1 MIRMT
6 AEIELL
12 QGSGEINT
20 ESITISPSGNNI
32 SADVADVVGFR
43 KAGSNPFLIG
53 ISRLDS
59 GATYSGGEGYF
70 IGSYASDAEGNF
82 INPKYYTL
90 TFEIEDIDSQEK
102 TLNFSIIF
110 DTYYNAYPKRIQCLV
125 TRVPKEGTSYTKSYP
140 TQENNSSIF
149 TFYDEDYNGNIPL
162 DVEKV
167 IVSVRMYGWSMPN
180 YPLRIQGIYTGIKLY
195 IDRRNMLSL
204 SAPIKDRSDNE
215 QPSYGII
222 SNSGSLSLIDST
234 GEIKEYARMKLLKPD
249 LDVQLTLEDTL
260 TKKTQ
265 SIGKFK
271 TYTWTYNNKNF
282 EVDIELKDDLERI
295 QELKS
300 SKMPL
305 QASSM
310 NLFEIYTWII
320 NKINEQTLDFTFII
334 DNATQ
339 TLLLNIE
346 CEYPYLENGNY
357 WEQLTKLCNIAG
369 IHVYENANKEIVV
382 HSDFGG

>member
-12 QGSGEINT
+12 EGSGEIDT
-20 ESITISPSGNNI
+20 SSISISPSGNNI
-32 SADVADVVGFR
+32 SAGIDDVVGFR
-43 KAGSNPFLIG
+43 KSGSNPFLFG
-53 ISRLDS
+53 ISKLGS

-70 IGSYASDAEGNF
+70 IGSQAANENGTF
-82 INPKYYTL
+82 ATPYTL
-90 TFEIEDIDSQEK
+90 SFYIDWIDTSNI
-102 TLNFSIIF
+102 NFSILF
-110 DTYYNAYPKRIQCLV
+110 DTYNNAYPKNI
-125 TRVPKEGTSYTKSYP
+125 EGAV
-140 TQENNSSIF
+140 
-149 TFYDEDYNGNIPL
+149 YNGNSYVGDLNINQTGTL
-162 DVEKV
+162 CIFTYNGELSGYSAQFRITIHD
-167 IVSVRMYGWSMPN
+167 WSMPN
-180 YPLRIQGIYTGIKLY
+180 YPLRIQGIYTGLKLFA
-195 IDRRNMLSL
+195 DRRNMLSL

-222 SNSGSLSLIDST
+222 SNSGSLSLIDGT

-249 LDVQLTLEDTL
+249 LDVQLTLEDTA
-260 TKKTQ
+260 TGKKQ

-305 QASSM
+305 QANSM
-310 NLFEIYTWII
+310 TFFEIYTWIVNRI
-320 NKINEQTLDFTFII
+320 RQQI
-334 DNATQ
+334 DNFRFVIDSSTQ
-339 TLLLNIE
+339 TLLSNIE

-369 IHVYENANKEIVV
+369 IHIYENADKEVIV

>member
-32 SADVADVVGFR
+32 SAGIENVVGFR
-43 KAGSNPFLIG
+43 KAGSNPFLFG
-53 ISRLDS
+53 ISKLGS

-70 IGSYASDAEGNF
+70 IGSQAADAEGNF
-82 INPKYYTL
+82 ATPYTL
-90 TFEIEDIDSQEK
+90 TFSIDDLDTSNI
-102 TLNFSIIF
+102 NFSILF
-110 DTYYNAYPKRIQCLV
+110 DTYNNAYPNTIQGRVYADGTKVGDLRIVHSQTLCAF
-125 TRVPKEGTSYTKSYP
+125 
-140 TQENNSSIF
+140 I
-149 TFYDEDYNGNIPL
+149 YNGTVSGSNIEFRITIS
-162 DVEKV
+162 D
-167 IVSVRMYGWSMPN
+167 WSMPN

-222 SNSGSLSLIDST
+222 SNSGSLSLIDGT

-271 TYTWTYNNKNF
+271 TYKWTYNNKNF
-282 EVDIELKDDLERI
+282 EVDIELKDDLEKI
-295 QELKS
+295 QDSIEEGFA
-300 SKMPL
+300 L
-305 QASSM
+305 QNSSM
-310 NLFEIYTWII
+310 NFLQIYNWIKG
-320 NKINEQTLDFTFII
+320 KIETLYTSFVFKELDIE
-334 DNATQ
+334 TQ
-339 TLLLNIE
+339 SVLTNIS
-346 CEYPYLENGNY
+346 CQYPYLDVANL
-357 WEQLTKLCNIAG
+357 WEQLSKLCNIAG
-369 IHVYENANKEIVV
+369 LHIYENENKEIVV

>member
-32 SADVADVVGFR
+32 SAGIEGVVGFR
-43 KAGSNPFLIG
+43 KAGSNPFLFG
-53 ISRLDS
+53 ISKLGS

-70 IGSYASDAEGNF
+70 IGSQAADAEGNF
-82 INPKYYTL
+82 ATPYTL
-90 TFEIEDIDSQEK
+90 TFSIDDLDTSNI
-102 TLNFSIIF
+102 NFSILF
-110 DTYYNAYPKRIQCLV
+110 DTYNNAYPNTIQGIVYADGAKVGDLHIVHSQTLCAF
-125 TRVPKEGTSYTKSYP
+125 
-140 TQENNSSIF
+140 I
-149 TFYDEDYNGNIPL
+149 YNGTVSGSNIEFRITIS
-162 DVEKV
+162 D
-167 IVSVRMYGWSMPN
+167 WSMPN

-222 SNSGSLSLIDST
+222 SNSGSLSLIDGT

-260 TKKTQ
+260 TKKKQ

-271 TYTWTYNNKNF
+271 TYSWSYNNKNF
-282 EVDIELKDDLERI
+282 DVDIELKDDLEKI
-295 QELKS
+295 QDSIEEGFA
-300 SKMPL
+300 L
-305 QASSM
+305 QNSSM
-310 NLFEIYTWII
+310 NFLQIYNWIKG
-320 NKINEQTLDFTFII
+320 KIETLYTSFVFKELDIE
-334 DNATQ
+334 TQ
-339 TLLLNIE
+339 SVLTNIS
-346 CEYPYLENGNY
+346 CQYPYLDVANL
-357 WEQLTKLCNIAG
+357 WEQLSKLCNIAG
-369 IHVYENANKEIVV
+369 LHIYENENKEIVV

>member
-32 SADVADVVGFR
+32 SAGIEGVVGFR
-43 KAGSNPFLIG
+43 KAGSNPFLFG
-53 ISRLDS
+53 ISKLGS

-70 IGSYASDAEGNF
+70 IGSQAADAEGNF
-82 INPKYYTL
+82 ATPYTL
-90 TFEIEDIDSQEK
+90 TFSIDDLDTSNI
-102 TLNFSIIF
+102 NFSILF
-110 DTYYNAYPKRIQCLV
+110 DTYNNAYPNTIQGIVYADGAKVGDLHIVHSQTLCAF
-125 TRVPKEGTSYTKSYP
+125 
-140 TQENNSSIF
+140 I
-149 TFYDEDYNGNIPL
+149 YNGTVSGSNIEFRITIS
-162 DVEKV
+162 D
-167 IVSVRMYGWSMPN
+167 WSMSN

-195 IDRRNMLSL
+195 VDRRNMISL

-222 SNSGSLSLIDST
+222 SNSGSLSLIDGT

-260 TKKTQ
+260 TKKKQ

-282 EVDIELKDDLERI
+282 EVDIELKDDMEQLQNNISDGMEKESNEMTFL
-295 QELKS
+295 QVYNWMVSETSSKS
-300 SKMPL
+300 SNFIFAQLDNKTESVL
-305 QASSM
+305 SNIKCSNIFVNSG
-310 NLFEIYTWII
+310 NL
-320 NKINEQTLDFTFII
+320 
-334 DNATQ
+334 
-339 TLLLNIE
+339 
-346 CEYPYLENGNY
+346 
-357 WEQLTKLCNIAG
+357 WEQFTKLCNIVG
-369 IHVYENANKEIVV
+369 IHIYENANKEVIVS
-382 HSDFGG
+382 SDFGG

>member
-43 KAGSNPFLIG
+43 KAGSNPFLFG
-53 ISRLDS
+53 ISRLNS

-70 IGSYASDAEGNF
+70 IGSQAADAEGNF
-82 INPKYYTL
+82 ATPYTL
-90 TFEIEDIDSQEK
+90 TFSIDDLDTSNI
-102 TLNFSIIF
+102 NFSILF
-110 DTYYNAYPKRIQCLV
+110 DTYNNAYPNTIQGIVYADGAKVGDLHIVHSQTLCAF
-125 TRVPKEGTSYTKSYP
+125 
-140 TQENNSSIF
+140 I
-149 TFYDEDYNGNIPL
+149 YNGTVSGSNIEFRITIS
-162 DVEKV
+162 D
-167 IVSVRMYGWSMPN
+167 WSMPN

-222 SNSGSLSLIDST
+222 SNSGSLSLIDGT

-260 TKKTQ
+260 TKKKQ

-271 TYTWTYNNKNF
+271 TYSWSYNNKNF
-282 EVDIELKDDLERI
+282 DVDIELKDDLEKI
-295 QELKS
+295 QDSIEEGFA
-300 SKMPL
+300 L
-305 QASSM
+305 QNSSM
-310 NLFEIYTWII
+310 NFLQIYNWIKG
-320 NKINEQTLDFTFII
+320 KIETLYTSFVFKELDIE
-334 DNATQ
+334 TQ
-339 TLLLNIE
+339 SVLTNIS
-346 CEYPYLENGNY
+346 CQYPYLDVANL
-357 WEQLTKLCNIAG
+357 WEQLSKLCNIAG
-369 IHVYENANKEIVV
+369 LHIYENENKEIVV

>member
-43 KAGSNPFLIG
+43 KAGSNPFLFG
-53 ISRLDS
+53 ISRLNS

-70 IGSYASDAEGNF
+70 IGSQAADAEGNF
-82 INPKYYTL
+82 ATPYTL
-90 TFEIEDIDSQEK
+90 TFSIDDLDTSNI
-102 TLNFSIIF
+102 NFSILF
-110 DTYYNAYPKRIQCLV
+110 DTYNNAYPNTIQGIVYADGAKVGDLHIVHSQTLCAF
-125 TRVPKEGTSYTKSYP
+125 
-140 TQENNSSIF
+140 I
-149 TFYDEDYNGNIPL
+149 YNGTVSGSNIEFRITIS
-162 DVEKV
+162 D
-167 IVSVRMYGWSMPN
+167 WSMPN

-222 SNSGSLSLIDST
+222 SNSGSLSLIDGT

-260 TKKTQ
+260 TKKKQ

-282 EVDIELKDDLERI
+282 EVDIELKDDLEQL
-295 QELKS
+295 QELKI
-300 SKMPL
+300 SKMLL
-305 QASSM
+305 QQNPM
-310 NLFEIYTWII
+310 TFFEIYTWII
-320 NKINEQTLDFTFII
+320 NKINEQTTAFTFII
-334 DNATQ
+334 DNSTQ
-339 TLLLNIE
+339 DILSNIE
-346 CEYPYLENGNY
+346 CELPYLENGNY

-369 IHVYENANKEIVV
+369 IHVYENANKEVIV